1 MRIKIGSGL
10 LLLNLLTVLLAA
22 AVAFSLSGVLRIAL
36 GLPSMLF
43 FPGYALVLVL
53 FPGKEGLGGIERAV
67 LSLGLSVVMVPL
79 VGFIL
84 SYTERGITPETFAYS
99 LASLIVILSI
109 IAWFRRWR
117 LPKQARFG
125 IELQLNRPFLGTGIW
140 TKTLSII
147 LVVSILGALGVLGYF
162 IANPRTAERFTEF
175 YILGLDGKAEGY
187 PKELVVGETGWVIV
201 GIINHERE
209 PVTYRMEVVIDG
221 IKNNGVDPVTLE
233 NDGKLEMTIGF
244 TPGRPGDNQTVEF
257 LLYYNEDSEAYLTL
271 NILVNVTDRTAVK

>member
-10 LLLNLLTVLLAA
+10 LLLNLLTLLLAA
-22 AVAFSLSGVLRIAL
+22 AIAFSLSGALRIAL
-36 GLPSMLF
+36 GVPSMLF
-43 FPGYALVLVL
+43 FPGYVFMLVL
-53 FPGKEGLGGIERAV
+53 FPRREGIGGIERAV
-67 LSLGLSVVMVPL
+67 LSLGMSVVFVPL

-117 LPKQARFG
+117 LPEQERFG
-125 IELQLNRPFLGTGIW
+125 IELQLKMPFLGTGIW
-140 TKTLSII
+140 AKTLSII
-147 LVVSILGALGVLGYF
+147 LIVSILGTLGVLGYF
-162 IANPRTAERFTEF
+162 IAKPRMAERFTEF

-187 PKELVVGETGWVIV
+187 PKELAVGETGWVIV

-209 PVTYRMEVVIDG
+209 PVTYRVEVVVNG
-221 IKNNGVDPVTLE
+221 IKNNKLAPVTLE
-233 NDGKLEMTIGF
+233 DGEKLEKMAGF
-244 TPGRPGDNQTVEF
+244 TPDRPGDNQTVEF

-271 NILVNVTDRTAVK
+271 NILVNVTGGTAVE